1 MDSENI
7 SHSYWQCLLVSWRL
21 QRRI

>member
-7 SHSYWQCLLVSWRL
+7 LHSYWQCLLVSWRQ